1 MQGNKYQAI
10 KIFIWALYSQTDT
23 VITIVIIRKTQVI
36 YNLCLDRTEHPS
48 PFRRFLARLQ
58 CQPWP
63 WPQGANLSLGPPSSV
78 LASTLLRGP
87 ASTGPLI
94 HSILAIA
101 DPRKFLPAITFILA
115 WTVASVLS
123 LPESLHI
130 MMHLVPKCVSYKKN
144 FLPLTKL
151 GRGLRSLKLTTH
163 SSLCSSGGRDQ
174 LPRKHLLKN
183 GPICS
188 DPGFW
193 LNSSN
198 FTTLSFW
205 AP

>member
-1 MQGNKYQAI
+1 MLRLHWEP
-10 KIFIWALYSQTDT
+10 IFFPDSWLVFSA
-23 VITIVIIRKTQVI
+23 
-36 YNLCLDRTEHPS
+36 
-48 PFRRFLARLQ
+48 
-58 CQPWP
+58 
-63 WPQGANLSLGPPSSV
+63 SLGRDLREQICLWGPGHLLLPLSS
-78 LASTLLRGP
+78 LGAQP
-87 ASTGPLI
+87 APGRLI
-94 HSILAIA
+94 HSFLAIA

-130 MMHLVPKCVSYKKN
+130 MIHLVPKCVSYKKN
-144 FLPLTKL
+144 FLPLTRL
-151 GRGLRSLKLTTH
+151 GRGLRSLKVTTH
-163 SSLCSSGGRDQ
+163 SSLCSSSGWDQ
-174 LPRKHLLKN
+174 LPRKHLLRN

-193 LNSSN
+193 LNWSN